1 MLEHKIYV
9 RGGRRD
15 DYCMIVVLL
24 FQYVVSISII
34 TTNYMNEFDSWPICF
49 SFVLFH
55 HSRDCLL
62 VGFTFTIH
70 AYQF

>member
-9 RGGRRD
+9 LGGSSD
-15 DYCMIVVLL
+15 GYCMIVVLL

-34 TTNYMNEFDSWPICF
+34 TTKSMNEFDSWPICF

-55 HSRDCLL
+55 HSRD
-62 VGFTFTIH
+62 
-70 AYQF
+70 